1 MRKWFFILLLLCLPA
16 VSLFAQNKITGQ
28 VIGEDGIPVA
38 GLTVMVQGTTNGV
51 ITDNEGK
58 YSISCKNDDSLV
70 FTMLGMEEQV
80 IRVDNRKSINVVMR
94 PEQTSLDEVVVV
106 AYGTEKK
113 SDLTGAVG
121 VVNMDKVKSDASLS
135 VDQMLQGRVAGM
147 EITSAGGEPG
157 EGMSIRVRGTRSI
170 NASNDPLIVLDG
182 VVDAVDSFSDINPED
197 IKSVSVLKD
206 ASSTAL
212 YGSRGA
218 NGVILVTTK
227 GGDSQTLNIT
237 FSAKV
242 GLAELPRKMD
252 VMNAAEFAQY
262 RNDFNFDRGT
272 FSLTTAQSSD
282 VQGTKIY
289 PYENPASFGK
299 GTDWQDVMTRKAVN
313 QSYNFTLNTGESR
326 SHIYFSLGY
335 DDTQGI
341 IIGNDQKRLVSRIK
355 VDRRLYR
362 WVKIGANVQF
372 NYRFRDRN
380 KIQLNGTSTSAAV
393 CISPLLDPT
402 STWNKYADT
411 GTNGGSV
418 YDNPYIVATSSTYW
432 VREYYLQLNPWVE
445 WTLTK
450 NNRLKM
456 RNSFSYKYNV
466 YQDFKYEPSTLPV
479 SSTRLTGAYAMRA
492 NDERN
497 SFLWENTI
505 NYDRT
510 FNGGHKLQLM
520 GGFTMQGR
528 WINYTA
534 LSGTGYLDDTVTFYN
549 MESVMDRRNLSP
561 STNRSLMKRMS
572 FIARANYS
580 ALGRYYLTFT
590 GRYDGASN
598 FAEKHKWAFFPAAAF
613 RWNISKEPWLAVAN
627 ATWLTDLSLRL
638 SAGMTGND
646 AVSTGVSRAT
656 LSNSASGWMFGELSP
671 VAYYPSRLDNPNLTW
686 EKTTSYNVGLD
697 VSLWRDRISM
707 TLDGYLSYT
716 TDLLMSVA
724 NAAHTGYTSRWKNFG
739 KTRNMGI
746 EFSITSHNITRKH
759 FNWETTFNISHND
772 QIVLDIGDTEYI
784 STVHYDGQ
792 MYYGYVKGYPANALW
807 GFKCAG
813 VWHNDEERERNK
825 ATHAFVS
832 RYDKN
837 GVRKYVDINHDG
849 VLDRNDY
856 VYMGSGDPVVYGGL
870 QNSFNFW
877 NVHLDLFLS
886 YSLGGKLYNISERQ
900 LGMTTYT
907 TNKYRYMLDGWHPVR
922 NPWSD
927 IPAPYDEDTYGS
939 DFLIHDASF
948 LRIKTLSVGYTF
960 DLRNKVKWMKSID
973 LSLSGD
979 NLWLFTTYNGYDPD
993 ISSSGRRI
1001 DNASYPN
1008 PRTYT
1013 LSIKAKF

>member
-1 MRKWFFILLLLCLPA
+1 MKRFLSILFCLMLSTLA
-16 VSLFAQNKITGQ
+16 AFAQSTVKGQ
-28 VIGEDGIPVA
+28 VVGEDGLPIE
-38 GLTVMVQGTTNGV
+38 GLTVMIEGTRKGV
-51 ITDNEGK
+51 TTDKEGK
-58 YSISCKNDDSLV
+58 YSISCKNDEALV
-70 FTMLGMEEQV
+70 FSMLGMQEQV
-80 IRVDNRKSINVVMR
+80 IRVDNRKTINVVMKQ
-94 PEQTSLDEVVVV
+94 EQTSLDEVVVV
-106 AYGTEKK
+106 AYGSQKK

-121 VVNMDKVKSDASLS
+121 VVNMDKLKSDSSVS

-157 EGMSIRVRGTRSI
+157 EGMSIRVRGSRSI
-170 NASNDPLIVLDG
+170 NASNDPLIVVDG
-182 VVDAVDSFSDINPED
+182 VVDAVDSFSDLNPED

-227 GGDSQTLNIT
+227 GGDGTTLNIS
-237 FSAKV
+237 FNAKV
-242 GLAELPRKMD
+242 SIAELPRKMD
-252 VMNAAEFAQY
+252 VMNAEEFAQY
-262 RNDFNFDRGT
+262 RNDFYYDRGT
-272 FSLTTAQSSD
+272 VKLTTAQSSD
-282 VQGTKIY
+282 VGGSGVY
-289 PYENPASFGK
+289 PYENPHIFGA
-299 GTDWQDVMTRKAVN
+299 GTDWQDLLTRKAVN
-313 QSYNFTLNTGESR
+313 QSYNFAINTGESR

-341 IIGNDQKRLVSRIK
+341 IIGNDMKRFVGRIK
-355 VDRRLYR
+355 VDRRLFR

-372 NYRFRDRN
+372 NYKFRDRN
-380 KIQLNGTSTSAAV
+380 KIKLNGTETSAAV
-393 CISPLLDPT
+393 CISPLLDAT
-402 STWNKYADT
+402 STWNRYSET
-411 GTNGGSV
+411 GTNGGNV
-418 YDNPYIVATSSTYW
+418 YNNPYIVATSSTYW
-432 VREYYLQLNPWVE
+432 AKEYYLLINPWVE
-445 WTLTK
+445 WTLTR

-456 RNSFSYKYNV
+456 RNSLSYKYNV
-466 YQDFKYEPSTLPV
+466 MQDFKFEPTTLPV
-479 SSTRLTGAYAMRA
+479 STTRKKGAYAMKGE
-492 NDERN
+492 DERN
-497 SFLWENTI
+497 TVLWENTI

-520 GGFTMQGR
+520 GGFTMQSR
-528 WINYTA
+528 VINETS
-534 LSGTGYLDDTVTFYN
+534 LSASGYLDDNVTFN
-549 MESVMDRRNLSP
+549 NLESVMDRRNLNP
-561 STNRSLMKRMS
+561 STNLTKMRRMS
-572 FIARANYS
+572 IIGRANYS

-590 GRYDGASN
+590 ARADAASN
-598 FAEKHKWAFFPAAAF
+598 FAVGHKWAFFPAAAL

-646 AVSTGVSRAT
+646 AVSTGVSTAT
-656 LSNSASGWMFGELSP
+656 LANSASGWMFGDMSP

-686 EKTTSYNVGLD
+686 EKTTSYNLGLD
-697 VSLWRDRISM
+697 VSLWRDRVSM
-707 TLDGYLSYT
+707 TVDGYLTYT

-724 NAAHTGYTSRWKNFG
+724 NAAHTGYTGRWKNFG

-746 EFSITSHNITRKH
+746 EVSITSHNITRKH
-759 FNWETTFNISHND
+759 FNWETTFNISHNK
-772 QIVLDIGDTEYI
+772 QVVLDIGDTEYI

-807 GFKCAG
+807 GFKYAG

-837 GVRKYVDINHDG
+837 GVRKYVDVNHDG

-856 VYMGSGDPVVYGGL
+856 VYMGSGDPIVHGGL
-870 QNSFNFW
+870 QNSFNFY
-877 NVHLDLFLS
+877 NVHIDLFLS
-886 YSLGGKLYNISERQ
+886 YSIGGKLYNISERQ

-960 DLRNKVKWMKSID
+960 DLRSKIKWMKSID
-973 LSLSGD
+973 LSFNGD

-1013 LSIKAKF
+1013 FSVKLKF

>member
-1 MRKWFFILLLLCLPA
+1 MKRLILLLLGLFCLT
-16 VSLFAQNKITGQ
+16 VSAFAQVTVKGQ
-28 VIGEDGIPVA
+28 VVGDDGIPLV
-38 GLTVMVQGTTNGV
+38 GVTVMIEGTKTGVVTDQNGNY
-51 ITDNEGK
+51 T
-58 YSISCKNDDSLV
+58 ISCGRDDALV
-70 FTMLGMEEQV
+70 FTMLGMEEQT
-80 IRVDNRKSINVVMR
+80 IRVDNRKTINVVMKQ
-94 PEQTSLDEVVVV
+94 EQTALDEVVVI
-106 AYGTEKK
+106 AYGAEKK
-113 SDLTGAVG
+113 SDLTGSVA
-121 VVNMDKVKSDASLS
+121 VVNMDKVKSDASVS

-157 EGMSIRVRGTRSI
+157 EGMSIRVRGSRSI
-170 NASNDPLIVLDG
+170 NASNDPLIVVDG

-227 GGDSQTLNIT
+227 GGDGTTLNIT
-237 FSAKV
+237 FGAKV
-242 GLAELPRKMD
+242 SLAELPRKMD
-252 VMNAAEFAQY
+252 VMDASEFAQY
-262 RNDFNFDRGT
+262 RNDFAFDRGVVN
-272 FSLTTAQSSD
+272 LKTAQSSD
-282 VQGTKIY
+282 VKGNNVY
-289 PYENPASFGK
+289 PYENPHVFGK
-299 GTDWQDVMTRKAVN
+299 GTDWQDVLTRKAVN
-313 QSYNFTLNTGESR
+313 QSYNFSINTGESR
-326 SHIYFSLGY
+326 SHIYFSVGY

-341 IIGNDQKRLVSRIK
+341 IIGNDQKRLVARVK
-355 VDRRLYR
+355 VDRRLFR

-380 KIQLNGTSTSAAV
+380 KIRLNGTETSAAV

-402 STWNKYADT
+402 STWNKYSET
-411 GTNGGSV
+411 GTNGGNV
-418 YDNPYIVATSSTYW
+418 YNNPYIVAQSSTLW
-432 VREYYLQLNPWVE
+432 VKEYYLNLNPWIE

-456 RNSFSYKYNV
+456 RNSFSYKYNI

-479 SSTRLTGAYAMRA
+479 SNTRKTGGYAMRA

-497 SFLWENTI
+497 TILWENTI

-510 FNGGHKLQLM
+510 FNGGHRLQLM
-520 GGFTMQGR
+520 GGFTMQSKKV
-528 WINYTA
+528 NYSS
-534 LSGTGYLDDTVTFYN
+534 LSGTGYLDDTLTFNN
-549 MESVMDRRNLSP
+549 MESVMDRRSLSP
-561 STNRSLMKRMS
+561 STSLTKMRRMS
-572 FIARANYS
+572 FIGRANYS

-590 GRYDGASN
+590 ARYDGASN
-598 FAEKHKWAFFPAAAF
+598 FAKGHKWAFFPAGAF
-613 RWNISKEPWLAVAN
+613 KWNISKEPWLSVAN
-627 ATWLTDLSLRL
+627 ATWLTDFSLRL

-646 AVSTGVSRAT
+646 AVSTGVSTAT

-671 VAYYPSRLDNPNLTW
+671 VAYYPSRIDNPNLTW
-686 EKTTSYNVGLD
+686 EKTVSYNAGID
-697 VSLWRDRISM
+697 MSLWRDRVSL
-707 TLDGYLSYT
+707 TVDAYLSYT
-716 TDLLMSVA
+716 TDLLMSIA
-724 NAAHTGYTSRWKNFG
+724 NAAHTGFTSRWMNFG

-746 EFSITSHNITRKH
+746 EFSITSHNITKKH
-759 FNWETTFNISHND
+759 FNWETTFNISHNN

-807 GFKCAG
+807 GFQCAG

-837 GVRKYVDINHDG
+837 GVRKYVDVNHDG

-856 VYMGSGDPVVYGGL
+856 VYLGSGDPIVHGGL
-870 QNSFNFW
+870 QNSFNFY
-877 NVHLDLFLS
+877 NVHVDLFLS
-886 YSLGGKLYNISERQ
+886 YSIGGKLYNISERQ

-907 TNKYRYMLDGWHPVR
+907 TNKYRYMLDSWHPVR

-939 DFLIHDASF
+939 DFFVHDASF

-960 DLRNKVKWMKSID
+960 DLRSKVKWIKSID
-973 LSLSGD
+973 LSLNGD
-979 NLWLFTTYNGYDPD
+979 NLWLFTSYNGYDPD